1 MKFRALALAAA
12 MALTAS
18 VATAQPAQEPPRE
31 RPRVFTASDVFSL
44 EYADN
49 PRISPDGRWVA
60 YVRVSAD
67 IMTDRFKR
75 SIWLVDSDGRTHRPL
90 VQGQP
95 ARGDGDQRQRQR
107 QDDEEQQLDGQVA
120 DAAHASGAA
129 SSPRA
134 MARVTASVRVAAWSL
149 P

>member
-1 MKFRALALAAA
+1 MDTFHGTTILSVRRGPLVALADHLAH
-12 MALTAS
+12 
-18 VATAQPAQEPPRE
+18 
-31 RPRVFTASDVFSL
+31 
-44 EYADN
+44 
-49 PRISPDGRWVA
+49 G
-60 YVRVSAD
+60 
-67 IMTDRFKR
+67 
-75 SIWLVDSDGRTHRPL
+75 PL